1 MKKRVYFIL
10 KLIFIFFL
18 FFDIN
23 FTFLRSIT
31 TARVCFLIL
40 LLISI
45 NKKKLLTKAFYNFLF
60 ALTLVFLVALI
71 QYYFSTDSAQLSRI
85 VWFTLFSIIAPFL
98 FVSFIKSRNELLF
111 LISFAVAFQAMFAIL
126 SFINP
131 AIKELFYSL
140 IIFTSNFNEDQV
152 LRAVA
157 FASIGGA
164 GLSVIQS
171 IGVISSLILLK
182 TNKFSLYS
190 YILLWFVVIII
201 LISIVLIGRTGLL
214 ISFLCLLIYFISELK
229 NFKNII
235 AISLIFIAIYHINLI
250 NILEIFTSNVDGF
263 NVDMFTAWVE
273 NAFTIKSNDTS
284 RELSNM
290 PIPPIS
296 FQTLIGTGRV
306 VHESGFGNASDHDSG
321 YIQTYYSLG
330 LLIAGFF
337 YTIYFIFLRDQI
349 KKNKINYLYILV
361 FIMFIIEIKEPF
373 IFQYVFPFFV
383 LSMIL
388 VSNKM
393 IIPQKDS

>member
-10 KLIFIFFL
+10 KLIFIFFI

-23 FTFLRSIT
+23 FTFLPSIT

-235 AISLIFIAIYHINLI
+235 AISLIFIAIYQINLI

-263 NVDMFTAWVE
+263 NVDMFTAWIE
-273 NAFTIKSNDTS
+273 NAFTIKNNDTS
-284 RELSNM
+284 GELSNM

-337 YTIYFIFLRDQI
+337 YSIYFLFLRDQI
-349 KKNKINYLYILV
+349 RRKKNINLYILV
-361 FIMFIIEIKEPF
+361 FIMFMIEIKEPF

-383 LSMIL
+383 LSIIL
-388 VSNKM
+388 VDNKLTLKQ
-393 IIPQKDS
+393 IE